1 MGKAYKVAGQAIP
14 EASTDTVLY
23 TVPANSNF
31 VESTLSI
38 CNQDISTSAIRY
50 RVAIVPSGQTLAA
63 KHYIVFD
70 KLLGT
75 ADSKFLTLG
84 LSLGPG
90 DMVYVRSSSST
101 TSFSLFGV
109 ELA

>member
-1 MGKAYKVAGQAIP
+1 MGKVYKVAGQALP
-14 EASTDTVLY
+14 AAATDTLLY
-23 TVPANSNF
+23 TVPGSTTF

-50 RVAIVPSGQTLAA
+50 RVAVVPNGQTLSG
-63 KHYIVFD
+63 KHYLVFD
-70 KLLGT
+70 KLVDI

-90 DMVYVRSSSST
+90 DMIYVRSTSAT

-109 ELA
+109 ELS